1 MRYEENEDVFHSKIG
16 VKGNTR
22 SLINDDIVGS
32 KPKAYGGV
40 THSPISGSFAGVSSG
55 IKDRNLKEAPWGSG
69 GNFDSTSY
77 GKKWL
82 DKTEK

>member
-1 MRYEENEDVFHSKIG
+1 MRYEENEDVLHSKAG
-16 VKGNTR
+16 VRGNTR
-22 SLINDDIVGS
+22 SLINDDIVGA

-40 THSPISGSFAGVSSG
+40 TQSAISNSFAGVSSG

-77 GKKWL
+77 GKKWIN
-82 DKTEK
+82 KTEK